1 MISPTTSLKGVISL
15 FIIIWPIR
23 VATHLPSPNAK
34 YYGRRLI
41 IAIKWQRNTIW
52 CYLESFSD
60 NLIVTFL
67 VLISSKPNIQIY
79 KGTKLDKKRPLK
91 RFSFYSLPSNNFI
104 SKWAVWS
111 NECNN
116 HQIYLFVERSLILSP
131 QPN

>member
-34 YYGRRLI
+34 YYGRCLI

-79 KGTKLDKKRPLK
+79 KGTKLDKKVVKKIFFFFL
-91 RFSFYSLPSNNFI
+91 LANNFI

-116 HQIYLFVERSLILSP
+116 HQIYLFLERSLILSP